1 MSKIFVLNRK
11 IDNRYLQG
19 TIIVSIIIILGLFV
33 ELISGGHGVYM
44 PHWPLNI
51 IILSVFVIYIVLLHF
66 FWKSDIKVWLSSVP
80 TTVTAIGAYAFVVVL
95 MGFIPQI
102 DKSEPNW
109 IRLIGLSHIHRSW
122 EFLFLSIYLL
132 MILGLVILRRFKK
145 MNFRNITF
153 LLNHLGIFIVISAA
167 SVGTG
172 DLQRLTLP
180 LYSGQ
185 ESNYAYKNKTTLKK
199 LPFSVKLDT
208 FKIEYYIPQMI
219 IFNPHSRQIYNESG
233 IDYSIAKG
241 KEIRYKNWTFD
252 VLKYYRSGVRKDKI
266 FVKKDTAKSEF
277 AALIK
282 ITNGKSSTKAWIS
295 SGNYWHASMS
305 VNVSRDLAI
314 SLSLPEDKKYIS
326 TIDLF
331 DNNTS
336 KAVKNIKILVNHPFK
351 YEGFTIY
358 QQGFDNKAYP
368 GTNVSILELVRD
380 PWLPVVY
387 VGLIMLLIGATLLFW
402 LGKNDK

>member
-1 MSKIFVLNRK
+1 MSKIFILANK
-11 IDNRYLQG
+11 IKNRYIQG
-19 TIIVSIIIILGLFV
+19 IIIVSIIIVLGLLV
-33 ELISGGHGVYM
+33 ELLTGGQGVSM
-44 PHWPLNI
+44 PQWPLNI
-51 IILSVFVIYIVLLHF
+51 IILSIFVVYIILLHF
-66 FWKSDIKVWLSSVP
+66 FWKSEIKAWLSSVP
-80 TTVTAIGAYAFVVVL
+80 TTVTAIGAYAFVVIL

-132 MILGLVILRRFKK
+132 IILGLVILRRLKK
-145 MNFRNITF
+145 MDFRNITF

-185 ESNYAYKNKTTLKK
+185 ASNYAYKDKTTLKK
-199 LPFSVKLDT
+199 LPFTIKLDT
-208 FKIEYYIPQMI
+208 FKIEYYVPQMI
-219 IFNPHSRQIYNESG
+219 IFNPHSRQIYNEPG
-233 IDYSIAKG
+233 IDYSIATG
-241 KEIRYKNWTFD
+241 KKIKYKNWTFT
-252 VLKYYRSGVRKDKI
+252 VRKYYRNAIRKDSI
-266 FVKKDTAKSEF
+266 FIEKDTAKSEF
-277 AALIK
+277 AALVNIK
-282 ITNGKSSTKAWIS
+282 NKQFSRTVWIS
-295 SGNYWHASMS
+295 SGNYHFPSMS
-305 VNVSRDLAI
+305 ADFSKDLAI

-326 TIDLF
+326 IIDLA
-331 DNNTS
+331 DNKGQST
-336 KAVKNIKILVNHPFK
+336 KNIKILVNHPFK
-351 YEGFTIY
+351 YKGYTIY

-368 GTNVSILELVRD
+368 GVNVSILELVRD